1 MSTLAVFRAT
11 PADST
16 RCELVVSIDGKVT
29 RVPWPRS
36 KCINAMRTLLPYI
49 EAPE

>member
-1 MSTLAVFRAT
+1 MRTLAFFRANPDA
-11 PADST
+11 PA

-36 KCINAMRTLLPYI
+36 KCINAIRTLLPYI

>member
-1 MSTLAVFRAT
+1 MKTLSFFRAN
-11 PADST
+11 PDDPT

-29 RVPWPRS
+29 RVAWPRS
-36 KCINAMRTLLPYI
+36 KCINAIRTLLPYI